1 MGSQEAMKAR
11 AFDLIKEREL
21 LNQKVL
27 KLSQEIARVVQEI
40 ERNNAKKT

>member
-1 MGSQEAMKAR
+1 MKAR